1 MNIDAQIIKKFQ
13 DILLREEQAFKLY
26 SLVIGQIT
34 DDFIKAR
41 LTQIRDDEFKHIKLA
56 REMLQLLQG

>member
-1 MNIDAQIIKKFQ
+1 MNIEPNIIKKFQ

-26 SLVIGQIT
+26 NQVIKQVN

-41 LTQIRDDEFKHIKLA
+41 LAQIRDDEFKHIKLA
-56 REMLQLLQG
+56 KEMLLLLQE